1 MNDTDIAKIAYKI
14 LGLLCS
20 VTAIVLMFLWFG
32 WKLFVIIFLWQF
44 AINIGSDK

>member
-1 MNDTDIAKIAYKI
+1 MSNDTVKMAYKI

-20 VTAIVLMFLWFG
+20 LIAIVLMFIWFG